1 MAGGAFVSE
10 TTCAPGVTLHI
21 SCPLAFNF
29 RTDTHV
35 FYEGTGA
42 VRLAN
47 FKLASLHL
55 EAPVAGIPSAQVV
68 FSGTPSSNAL
78 KLSSVFVTP
87 ALRVKFAPGFPV
99 SPWAS
104 IGGGWAHYNL
114 TWLPTNKGALQFG
127 GGVDIKTGFPL
138 LGFRAEVRDFVTGQ
152 PDFGIM
158 SIQTA
163 GSESLGRR
171 QTCWPAAE
179 SYFGFSGRIDSTHP
193 FRHLRL
199 WLPEWFLRAA
209 FFCSAG
215 ARICISRCQ
224 SQPKTLCQLKELQ

>member
-1 MAGGAFVSE
+1 VVGGAFVSE
-10 TTCAPGVTLHI
+10 DHVARGVNCTI
-21 SCPLAFNF
+21 TCPLAFNF

-55 EAPVAGIPSAQVV
+55 EVPIAGIPSAQVD
-68 FSGTPSSNAL
+68 FSETPSLNAL
-78 KLSSVFVTP
+78 KISSVFVTP

-114 TWLPTNKGALQFG
+114 SGPSENKGALQFG
-127 GGVDIKTGFPL
+127 GGVDIKTGIPL

-152 PDFGIM
+152 PDFGIL
-158 SIQTA
+158 SIQTV
-163 GSESLGRR
+163 GSPSLGRR
-171 QTCWPAAE
+171 HNVLA
-179 SYFGFSGRIDSTHP
+179 GGGIV
-193 FRHLRL
+193 FR
-199 WLPEWFLRAA
+199 F
-209 FFCSAG
+209 
-215 ARICISRCQ
+215 
-224 SQPKTLCQLKELQ
+224 

>member
-1 MAGGAFVSE
+1 MFLRRFAITLFLFTTFSTLCLAQKADVSFVVGGAFVSE
-10 TTCAPGVTLHI
+10 DHVPPGVTCTV

-55 EAPVAGIPSAQVV
+55 EVPVAGIPSAQVV
-68 FSGTPSSNAL
+68 FSETQSLNAL

-87 ALRVKFAPGFPV
+87 SLRVKFAPGFPV

-114 TWLPTNKGALQFG
+114 SGPSENKGALQFG
-127 GGVDIKTGFPL
+127 GGVDIKTGIPL

-152 PDFGIM
+152 PDFGIV
-158 SIQTA
+158 SIQTV
-163 GSESLGRR
+163 GSQSLGRR
-171 QTCWPAAE
+171 HNVLA
-179 SYFGFSGRIDSTHP
+179 GGGIV
-193 FRHLRL
+193 FR
-199 WLPEWFLRAA
+199 F
-209 FFCSAG
+209 
-215 ARICISRCQ
+215 
-224 SQPKTLCQLKELQ
+224 

>member
-1 MAGGAFVSE
+1 MCLRRFAILPFVLLTFSTMGLAQKADVSFVAGGAFVSE
-10 TTCAPGVTLHI
+10 DDVPAGVTCTI
-21 SCPLAFNF
+21 PCPLSFNV

-35 FYEGTGA
+35 FYAGTGA

-55 EAPVAGIPSAQVV
+55 EVPVAGIPSAKVV
-68 FSGTPSSNAL
+68 FSETPSLNAL

-87 ALRVKFAPGFPV
+87 SLRVKFAPGFPV

-114 TWLPTNKGALQFG
+114 DGPSMNKGALQFG
-127 GGVDIKTGFPL
+127 GGVDIKTGIPL

-152 PDFGIM
+152 PDFGIV

-163 GSESLGRR
+163 GSQGLGRR
-171 QTCWPAAE
+171 HNVLA
-179 SYFGFSGRIDSTHP
+179 GGGIV
-193 FRHLRL
+193 LR
-199 WLPEWFLRAA
+199 F
-209 FFCSAG
+209 
-215 ARICISRCQ
+215 
-224 SQPKTLCQLKELQ
+224 

>member
-1 MAGGAFVSE
+1 MFLRRFAITLFLFTTFSTLCLAQKADVSFVAGGAFVSE
-10 TTCAPGVTLHI
+10 DHVAPGVTCTI

-55 EAPVAGIPSAQVV
+55 EAPVAGIPSASVNFPSV
-68 FSGTPSSNAL
+68 PSGIQL

-87 ALRVKFAPGFPV
+87 SLRVKFAPGFPV

-114 TWLPTNKGALQFG
+114 AGSSMNKGALQFG
-127 GGVDIKTGFPL
+127 GGVDIKTGIPL

-152 PDFGIM
+152 PDFGIVN
-158 SIQTA
+158 IQTL
-163 GSESLGRR
+163 GSSSLGRR
-171 QTCWPAAE
+171 HSVLA
-179 SYFGFSGRIDSTHP
+179 GGGIV
-193 FRHLRL
+193 LR
-199 WLPEWFLRAA
+199 F
-209 FFCSAG
+209 
-215 ARICISRCQ
+215 
-224 SQPKTLCQLKELQ
+224 

>member
-1 MAGGAFVSE
+1 MFVRRFSMLLLVVTVFSTLSSAQKADVSFVVGGAFVSE
-10 TTCAPGVTLHI
+10 EHVPTGVTCTI

-47 FKLASLHL
+47 FKVASIHL
-55 EAPVAGIPSAQVV
+55 EVPVAGIPSAHVV
-68 FSGTPSSNAL
+68 FSEIPSLSSL

-87 ALRVKFAPGFPV
+87 SLRVKFAPGFPV

-114 TWLPTNKGALQFG
+114 DGTSTNKGALQFG
-127 GGVDIKTGFPL
+127 GGVDIKTGIPL
-138 LGFRAEVRDFVTGQ
+138 LGFRAEVRDFTSGQ
-152 PDFGIM
+152 PDFGVV

-163 GSESLGRR
+163 GSPPSLGRR
-171 QTCWPAAE
+171 HNVLA
-179 SYFGFSGRIDSTHP
+179 GGGIV
-193 FRHLRL
+193 LR
-199 WLPEWFLRAA
+199 F
-209 FFCSAG
+209 
-215 ARICISRCQ
+215 
-224 SQPKTLCQLKELQ
+224 

>member
-1 MAGGAFVSE
+1 MFLRRFAITLFLATTFSTLSLAQKADVSFVAGGAFVSE
-10 TTCAPGVTLHI
+10 DHVATGVQCTI
-21 SCPLAFNF
+21 PCPLAFNF

-55 EAPVAGIPSAQVV
+55 EVPVAGIPSAQVD
-68 FSGTPSSNAL
+68 FPETPSLNAL

-104 IGGGWAHYNL
+104 IGGGWAHYSL
-114 TWLPTNKGALQFG
+114 TGLSMNKGALQFG
-127 GGVDIKTGFPL
+127 GGMDIKTRIPL

-152 PDFGIM
+152 PDFGIV
-158 SIQTA
+158 SIQTV
-163 GSESLGRR
+163 GSQSLGRR
-171 QTCWPAAE
+171 HNVLA
-179 SYFGFSGRIDSTHP
+179 GGGIV
-193 FRHLRL
+193 FR
-199 WLPEWFLRAA
+199 F
-209 FFCSAG
+209 
-215 ARICISRCQ
+215 
-224 SQPKTLCQLKELQ
+224 